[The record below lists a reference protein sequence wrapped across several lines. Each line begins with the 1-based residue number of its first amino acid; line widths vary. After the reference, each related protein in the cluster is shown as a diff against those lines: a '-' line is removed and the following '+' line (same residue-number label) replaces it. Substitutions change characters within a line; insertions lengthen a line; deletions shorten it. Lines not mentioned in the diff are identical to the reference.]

1 MPVNVSS
8 PETVNAVVTGVAT
21 AANQVSQIA
30 LETSLDG
37 KFPAAAAA
45 GDAESN
51 ATTMTAARTRG
62 EVFNGTTW
70 DRVRGALAG
79 VTAGVIATWTG
90 MAQTLGL
97 SRYLA
102 ARPTLADG
110 QGTHLQSNTRGDL
123 ATQEQYLPDYED
135 NANDVAWTGNR
146 ALAVSTGA
154 WTNYNSGTTKVGNGA
169 GLSIKASSGRLRGV
183 GGVNTSAGTAYYLV
197 VVNKTGTGGGAVANN
212 DAVVAAVPL
221 DKTTSWSGSSG
232 TIDFGPEGIYLSTG
246 ISLAL
251 STSPEKVTFAA
262 ANDAF
267 FWALYL

>member
-1 MPVNVSS
+1 MSNVS
-8 PETVNAVVTGVAT
+8 PPTGLATETTVAD
-21 AANQVSQIA
+21 
-30 LETSLDG
+30 LDG

-70 DRVRGALAG
+70 DRLRGALAG

-102 ARPTLADG
+102 TRPTLADG

-154 WTNYNSGTTKVGNGA
+154 WTNYNSGATKVGTA
-169 GLSIKASSGRLRGV
+169 GISVKTTPGRLRGI
-183 GGVNTSAGTAYYLV
+183 GAVNTSGATPYYLV
-197 VVNKTGTGGGAVANN
+197 VCNKASAPVNN
-212 DAVVAAVPL
+212 DAVVAAVPI
-221 DKTTSWSGSSG
+221 DKTTSWGSSAN
-232 TIDFGPEGIYLSTG
+232 TIDFGPEGMYLSLG
-246 ISLAL
+246 VAYAI
-251 STSPEKVTFAA
+251 STSPEKVTLAA
-262 ANDAF
+262 SLDAF
-267 FWALYL
+267 VWGLYL

>member
-154 WTNYNSGTTKVGNGA
+154 WSNYNTGTAAYKNSA
-169 GLSIKASSGRLRGV
+169 FIKASPGRLRGI
-183 GGVNTSAGTAYYLV
+183 GGINTSGATAYYLV
-197 VVNKTGTGGGAVANN
+197 VVNQTTAPAGNETVI
-212 DAVVAAVPL
+212 AAVPL
-221 DKTTSWSGSSG
+221 DKTTSWSGSGNS
-232 TIDFGPEGIYLSTG
+232 IDFGPEGLYLSTG
-246 ISLAL
+246 IAFAI
-251 STSPEKVTFAA
+251 STSPKQVTLGGADCFV
-262 ANDAF
+262 
-267 FWALYL
+267 WALYL